1 MSKDDR
7 VVALVIGRGNNTLAD
22 KNIREVCGRPL
33 VQWAALA
40 AVASR
45 SIGRYFVSSEDSK
58 ILAAAEAVGCSPIVR
73 PEELAT
79 PTAQSSDA
87 VRHAL
92 KTIEADGP
100 VDIVVVIHANVGT
113 ILAKDIDAC
122 VDLMRSGGDLSAVVP
137 CHPMDEYHPFRAKKQ
152 DEEGLLQLFCSFGD
166 QPISANRQQ
175 GDRALFLDH
184 SFWVL
189 DAESGIRQSGGQPPW
204 DVMGD
209 RIMPYFSVDRG
220 FDVHDEEDLITTAE
234 WLIKHGIASS

>member
-1 MSKDDR
+1 MTKDES
-7 VVALVIGRGNNTLAD
+7 VAALVIGRGNNTLAD
-22 KNIREVCGRPL
+22 KNVREVCGRPL

-40 AVASR
+40 AVASG
-45 SIGRYFVSSEDSK
+45 SVGRYYVSSEDNK
-58 ILAAAEAVGCSPIVR
+58 ILSAAQAVGCTPIVR

-92 KTIEADGP
+92 GAIEADGA

-113 ILAKDIDAC
+113 ILAADIDAC
-122 VDLMRSGGDLSAVVP
+122 VDLMRAGDHLSAVVP

-152 DEEGLLQLFCSFGD
+152 DQEGLLQLFCEFGD
-166 QPISANRQQ
+166 EQISANRQQ
-175 GDRALFLDH
+175 GSRALFFDH

-189 DAESGIRQSGGQPPW
+189 DAQSGIGSDGGQPPW

-209 RIMPYFSVDRG
+209 RILPYLSADRG
-220 FDVHDEEDLITTAE
+220 FDVHDEEDLLKTAK
-234 WLIKHGIASS
+234 WLVEHGLCEA